1 VYINNNSEF
10 FIMDRVNTRL
20 GATISGEI
28 NTVIERYQAILDKT
42 ELPKFTKSEI
52 RIMSK
57 EFIDVAAGPATTI
70 DQVAEEIRGRFTD
83 GMTGEISATA
93 SNLCAKLEGLNYT
106 QKVVLLERM
115 LARQ

>member
-1 VYINNNSEF
+1 
-10 FIMDRVNTRL
+10 MDRVATRAK
-20 GATISGEI
+20 ATISGEI
-28 NTVIERYQAILDKT
+28 NKVIARYQAILDKT

-70 DQVAEEIRGRFTD
+70 DQVADEIRERFTD
-83 GMTGEISATA
+83 SLTGELSATV